1 MKPGITTTNLTA
13 DFADALVRAL
23 SSLTGAAFR
32 VVAAP
37 STPPPTDLLVWQQEL
52 RPLESTGL
60 LFSAGADL
68 WMEAGRLMLA
78 TAGVDEA
85 TPEDCRGAWH
95 EIAGQTMGSLT
106 SSLSVEL
113 GRDVMLGHGTEV
125 PAVPETNWKL
135 VGIEG
140 PGGSYCAGL
149 WWPEPLVAVASPP
162 PAADFPAGNSR
173 TLDLLLDVAL
183 PVAVS
188 FGRTSLQIREV
199 LKLNTGSVIE
209 LNRLIQEPVDII
221 INDSVIARGEVV
233 VVDGNYG
240 VRITHLA
247 SREDRIR
254 TGVASAESIRTGATA

>member
-37 STPPPTDLLVWQQEL
+37 STPPPTDSLVWQQEL
-52 RPLESTGL
+52 CALENTGL
-60 LFSAGADL
+60 LLSAGADL

-78 TAGVDEA
+78 AAGVDEA
-85 TPEDCRGAWH
+85 NPEDCRGAWH
-95 EIAGQTMGSLT
+95 EIAGQTIGSLA
-106 SSLSVEL
+106 SRLSVGL
-113 GRDVMLGHGTEV
+113 GRDLTPGRGTEV
-125 PAVPETNWKL
+125 PPVAETNWRL

-140 PGGSYCAGL
+140 PGGIYCAGL
-149 WWPEPLVAVASPP
+149 WWPESLVAIASLH
-162 PAADFPAGNSR
+162 AVADFSAGNSK
-173 TLDLLLDVAL
+173 TFDLLLDVAL

-209 LNRLIQEPVDII
+209 LNRLIQEPVDIV

-254 TGVASAESIRTGATA
+254 TGIASAESIRTGAAA